1 MLDVRAFKIPRGIVM
16 KKIFLTIAIMCVL
29 VSDCFAMQF
38 NNLQK
43 IGEFSQGGKSGGYTA
58 VGLTNFSCKRE
69 GVAIFGNNHGK
80 LYIHFGNGNFFK
92 VGSESI
98 LNTVDTRLAYTTIY
112 QITTDSDL
120 VLYAIE
126 ECEPTG
132 DYTIVGQ
139 RADGK
144 FVKFISTEDIKLQYF
159 GRIYGTYQLAHIKV
173 LGDKIVIPFGKEWRY
188 PIGEFVFKWD
198 ESAQWFS
205 IEKVVY

>member
-1 MLDVRAFKIPRGIVM
+1 M
-16 KKIFLTIAIMCVL
+16 KKTIFLVATVL
-29 VSDCFAMQF
+29 CMLASNCFAMQF
-38 NNLQK
+38 NNIQK
-43 IGEFSQGGKSGGYTA
+43 IGEFRQSGKSGGYTA
-58 VGLTNFSCKRE
+58 VGLTNFEDQRE
-69 GVAIFGNNHGK
+69 GVAIFGNNHNK
-80 LYIHFGNGNFFK
+80 LYIHFKDDRNNRYFK
-92 VGSESI
+92 LGGESI
-98 LNTVDTRLAYTTIY
+98 SNTVEVNLGYTTIY

-120 VLYAIE
+120 LLYAVE

-132 DYTIVGQ
+132 DYTIVGK
-139 RADGK
+139 RVDGK
-144 FVKFISTEDIKLQYF
+144 FVKFISTEDIKLKYF